1 MIDWNIGNDFPD
13 WNEQNVKKDLM
24 NRASEIYKY
33 LNKKTE
39 DNQAK
44 IDKELEPMEELVS
57 VKREFILNME
67 NRLKQL

>member
-24 NRASEIYKY
+24 NRASEIYKF

-44 IDKELEPMEELVS
+44 INKELEPMEELVS
-57 VKREFILNME
+57 ACVEFYLNME
-67 NRLKQL
+67 ID